1 MMRMT
6 GMARTMRMMRIT
18 TSRLSAPALALA
30 VLAALACGGGG
41 DASPDTPPADG
52 APDVLQILMASTDLA
67 VGENRVAFGLLRPG
81 EGALKDADVELQTF
95 FLADGEQL
103 GPVQTLSPEFRPW
116 PGGAGGAYI
125 ASAVF
130 DRPGE
135 WGLRAE
141 VSAAGGSSLLAGSR
155 VDVAETSATPA
166 IGAPAPRSANKTAAG
181 AGSLAQIT
189 SDTSP
194 DADLYRKTI
203 ADALDEARPLLVA
216 FATPAYC
223 RTATCGPQL
232 DAVKSLKNRHSERV
246 SFIHVEV
253 YDNPDEIRQ
262 NGISAART
270 SPIVEEWGL
279 PSEPWTFVIDANGA
293 IAAKFEGFADE
304 DELDAAIG
312 EVLSR

>member
-1 MMRMT
+1 
-6 GMARTMRMMRIT
+6 MARTMRMMRIT
-18 TSRLSAPALALA
+18 ASRLSAPALALA
-30 VLAALACGGGG
+30 VLVALACGGG

-81 EGALKDADVELQTF
+81 EGALKNADVELQTF
-95 FLADGEQL
+95 FLADGERI
-103 GPVQTLSPEFRPW
+103 GPIQTLSPEFRHW

-125 ASAVF
+125 ANAVF

-135 WGLRAE
+135 WGLRVE
-141 VSAAGGSSLLAGSR
+141 VSAADGSSLLAGSR
-155 VDVAETSATPA
+155 VDVAETAATPA

-181 AGSLAQIT
+181 ASLAEIT
-189 SDTSP
+189 SDTAP

-203 ADALDEARPLLVA
+203 ADALDESRPLLVA

-232 DAVKSLKNRHSERV
+232 DAVKSLKNRHAERM
-246 SFIHVEV
+246 SFIHVDV

-279 PSEPWTFVIDANGA
+279 PSEPWTFIIDADGA

-304 DELDAAIG
+304 DELDAAIR
-312 EVLSR
+312 EVLTR